1 MVRHVQTSKIS
12 SSVPRPPGSVRKA
25 SARVAMPALRVCI
38 VSTSWNS
45 VRSCRPHS
53 RSTMSDGMNPTTSP
67 PASSAPWLTAPM
79 RPPPPAPYTSVRP
92 RSAMTRPASYAASMS
107 AGWAPGV
114 DPQNTA
120 TLRIVRAFAPAEVDD
135 AAVGVAAMR
144 PDVAALIPSPCTA
157 SAAVA
162 SPGAVEPLTGSF
174 ARSPWP
180 SLAPVSLMPSP

>member
-1 MVRHVQTSKIS
+1 
-12 SSVPRPPGSVRKA
+12 
-25 SARVAMPALRVCI
+25 
-38 VSTSWNS
+38 
-45 VRSCRPHS
+45 
-53 RSTMSDGMNPTTSP
+53 
-67 PASSAPWLTAPM
+67 
-79 RPPPPAPYTSVRP
+79 
-92 RSAMTRPASYAASMS
+92 MS
-107 AGWAPGV
+107 AGSAPGV

-120 TLRIVRAFAPAEVDD
+120 TLRIVPAFAPAEVDD

-162 SPGAVEPLTGSF
+162 SPEAVEPRTGSF